1 MVQNPKANSIQREL
15 VQIEASVQNFC
26 RLEAASSLLPPHTSL
41 ALGDFGQGGAA
52 ASGRSGAG
60 VERRWWQRPM
70 TRLQR
75 LVFCI
80 MRQGRCA
87 EHASQ
92 ALMCARSEHETGRFR
107 ATRRGILH
115 AAVSAHMPRW
125 AMGGPH
131 TSPTV
136 LACLEAC
143 LCSARL
149 TACFP
154 MVPGR
159 RWEWKTSRS
168 QRHLM
173 VGERTGT

>member
-1 MVQNPKANSIQREL
+1 MWSVVSRDCHQKCKRVMVQNPKANSIQREL

-60 VERRWWQRPM
+60 VERRWWRRPI

-87 EHASQ
+87 AHAFRD
-92 ALMCARSEHETGRFR
+92 LKCARSEHETRWLGVEQEVAAADHTPAAACVLHHAPRSL
-107 ATRRGILH
+107 RG
-115 AAVSAHMPRW
+115 
-125 AMGGPH
+125 
-131 TSPTV
+131 
-136 LACLEAC
+136 
-143 LCSARL
+143 ARL
-149 TACFP
+149 
-154 MVPGR
+154 
-159 RWEWKTSRS
+159 SRS
-168 QRHLM
+168 D
-173 VGERTGT
+173 VCPVRT

>member
-1 MVQNPKANSIQREL
+1 MWSVVNRDCHQKCKRVMVQNPKANSIQREL

-60 VERRWWQRPM
+60 VERRWWRRPI

-87 EHASQ
+87 EHASR
-92 ALMCARSEHETGRFR
+92 ALMCARSEHETGRAWSGGGGGR
-107 ATRRGILH
+107 SH
-115 AAVSAHMPRW
+115 ACSGLGDVAPADLGQ
-125 AMGGPH
+125 GG
-131 TSPTV
+131 
-136 LACLEAC
+136 AA
-143 LCSARL
+143 AGG
-149 TACFP
+149 F
-154 MVPGR
+154 
-159 RWEWKTSRS
+159 
-168 QRHLM
+168 
-173 VGERTGT
+173 